1 MTRKEKI
8 KDLENQICLKHKE
21 ISELGNQIIS
31 ERIADFYERHNLAE
45 GQHFLY
51 KGKECV
57 GVEIDSFYSL
67 FRTHRINKNGK
78 PSTALTCIYDEKE
91 IKPI

>member
-8 KDLENQICLKHKE
+8 EDLKNQICLKQKE
-21 ISELGNQIIS
+21 ISELENKIIS
-31 ERIADFYERHNLAE
+31 ERIDDFYEKHNLAE

-57 GVEIDSFYSL
+57 GVELNEYYSL
-67 FRTHRINKNGK
+67 FRTHRINKNGN
-78 PSTALTCIYDEKE
+78 PSAAITYIYDERR

>member
-8 KDLENQICLKHKE
+8 KDLENQICLKQKE
-21 ISELGNQIIS
+21 ISELKNQIIS
-31 ERIADFYERHNLAE
+31 ERIADFYERHNLTE

-57 GVEIDSFYSL
+57 GVEIDGLYSL

-78 PSTALTCIYDEKE
+78 PSSTLICIYDEKE